1 MKAIKITGY
10 GDASVLKLSET
21 EPDPKPGDG
30 QALVEIHAAGLN
42 FVDIY
47 QRKGIYPNDL
57 PYIPGLEASGIVREL
72 GKGARGIKIGD
83 CVAYTGQIGSYSEY
97 VAIDAGKLIPLPKK
111 LSFEDGAAFPLQGMT
126 AHYLLH
132 EYRKLRKKDVVLIHA
147 AAGGVGLL
155 LVQWAK
161 HLGATVIGTCSTQ
174 EKAQAVMNAG
184 ADHVILYT
192 TQDFVEET
200 KRITNGRGAQLI
212 LDGVGKTT
220 FKRNLEAA
228 AMQGHIVIFGAS
240 SGPADPISP
249 NVLMPK
255 ALSVSGGTLFYF
267 AASHKDIVRR
277 SQEVLKGITKR
288 WLKLR
293 IDRVLPLASAD
304 EAHRILESR
313 STIGKVILKV
323 AD

>member
-1 MKAIKITGY
+1 MKAIKIANY
-10 GDASVLKLSET
+10 GDAGVLKLSEV

-30 QALVEIHAAGLN
+30 QVVVKIHAAGLN

-47 QRKGIYPNDL
+47 QRQGTYPHDL
-57 PYIPGLEASGIVREL
+57 PYIPGLEAAGVVFQV
-72 GKGARGIKIGD
+72 GKGVRGIKVGAR
-83 CVAYTGQIGSYSEY
+83 VAYTGQIGSYSEY
-97 VAIDAGKLIPLPKK
+97 VAIDAAKLIPLPKK
-111 LSFEDGAAFPLQGMT
+111 LSFEEGAAFPLQGMT
-126 AHYLLH
+126 AHYLIH

-161 HLGATVIGTCSTQ
+161 HLGATVIGTVSTQ
-174 EKAQAVMNAG
+174 EKAAVAMNAG

-192 TQDFVEET
+192 TQDFVAET
-200 KRITNGRGAQLI
+200 KRITDGRGAQLI

-220 FKRNLEAA
+220 FKGNLDAA
-228 AMQGHIVIFGAS
+228 AAQGHVVIFGSA

-249 NVLMPK
+249 NALMPK
-255 ALSVSGGTLFYF
+255 ALSMSGGTLFYF
-267 AASHKDIVRR
+267 AANHKDIVRR
-277 SQEVLKGITKR
+277 SQAVLDGIARR

-304 EAHRILESR
+304 EAHRLLESR
-313 STIGKVILKV
+313 RTMGKVILKV
-323 AD
+323 TD